1 MGITTKLAQD
11 LFNIQTLSSKDI
23 EQLHTLI
30 IDFFAAAYAGYKLNR
45 EFNISVEK
53 VIYENSGGVQV
64 KALFYFKIK
73 NILFVQQ
80 LL

>member
-11 LFNIQTLSSKDI
+11 LYNIQTLLLKDI

-45 EFNISVEK
+45 EFNNSVEK
-53 VIYENSGGVQV
+53 TVYGNSGGVRER
-64 KALFYFKIK
+64 A
-73 NILFVQQ
+73 
-80 LL
+80 